1 MKQNKVRFSVKQETM
16 KQNKVRFMVNKKQEM
31 SKTWIEVNPQSDFS
45 IYNIPFGIYSD
56 DAVKHHACSAIGDY
70 IIDLFVLA
78 DRGYLSLDKTV
89 LSSQY
94 LNGFIALGKKVT
106 NGIRETLI
114 ALLSDEGSKLKNDQD
129 TFKAAFKKQSSV
141 KMLMPVQVGD
151 YTDFYSSLDH
161 AVNIGTMIR
170 DPKNALMPN
179 WKHLPVGYHGR
190 ASSICVSGH
199 SFYRPKGQ
207 QKPADAEVP
216 VFGPS
221 KLLDIEL
228 ETAFII
234 GKSTQMGDSVSTSEA
249 DDYIFGMVLFNDWS
263 ARDIQTWE
271 YVPLGPFLAKNFAST
286 ISPWIVT
293 LEALEPFRVKGY
305 EQEPKLLPYLQYS
318 GNKNVDIKLEVYL
331 KPQNGAENLIITSNY
346 KYMYY
351 TMEQQLAHHTV
362 NGCNINVG
370 DMMASGTISGPDPKE
385 YGSMME
391 LTWRGTKP
399 ITLSDGTERKFVNDN
414 DTITLKGYCEKD
426 GKRVGFGECK
436 ATLLPAK

>member
-1 MKQNKVRFSVKQETM
+1 
-16 KQNKVRFMVNKKQEM
+16 
-31 SKTWIEVNPQSDFS
+31 
-45 IYNIPFGIYSD
+45 
-56 DAVKHHACSAIGDY
+56 
-70 IIDLFVLA
+70 
-78 DRGYLSLDKTV
+78 
-89 LSSQY
+89 
-94 LNGFIALGKKVT
+94 
-106 NGIRETLI
+106 
-114 ALLSDEGSKLKNDQD
+114 
-129 TFKAAFKKQSSV
+129 
-141 KMLMPVQVGD
+141 MLMPVKVGD
-151 YTDFYSSLDH
+151 YTDFYSSIDH

-199 SFYRPKGQ
+199 TFHRPKGQ
-207 QKPADAEVP
+207 QKPADSDNP
-216 VFGPS
+216 VYGPT

-234 GKSTQMGDSVSTSEA
+234 GKSTQMGETVSTANA

-293 LEALEPFRVKGY
+293 LDALEPFRTAGY
-305 EQEPKLLPYLQYS
+305 TQEPKVLPYLEYS
-318 GNKNVDIKLEVYL
+318 GDKNVDIKLEVL
-331 KPQNGAENLIITSNY
+331 LIPENGQENLICTSNY
-346 KYMYY
+346 KYMYW

-370 DMMASGTISGPDPKE
+370 DMMASGTISGPQPHE

-399 ITLSDGTERKFVNDN
+399 MTLKDGTERKFVNDN
-414 DTITLKGYCEKD
+414 DTIVIKGHCEKD
-426 GKRVGFGECK
+426 GVRIGFGECRAK
-436 ATLLPAK
+436 LLPATV